1 MAVFNLIT
9 DFIKANEF
17 RFYKVDN
24 PVFPLYATKP
34 FDGYSAAVTQLP
46 WMLQNTFT
54 HKRLFNDTCT
64 VYVQTQAN
72 TIGTPT
78 PYPALDLIDVRG
90 DVVTSLSTAPFTRGA
105 QQISGNTIYNPQT
118 GANVQA
124 NTYCWEFRFE
134 LLLTAATDSGIYYLR
149 LTNLASDGVTNVQY
163 ITEPILVFGGD
174 ASTIYPNTVVVT
186 GYNNSNNNYMGYIH
200 SGWDNPDYFPVFRHR
215 IEGYLTEFEPKSIYI
230 GMLEQEY
237 QPYKILAQNYRSWKF
252 ELGGSASNGVP
263 DFMHEKINEI
273 MSMDYFS
280 IDGKQYER
288 DITDTD
294 AGVKNL
300 WQTIKNQ
307 SSNRR
312 FPATMLREPKNT
324 DYIFFDRVEN
334 PIEDLLVLEPTG
346 FPYAI
351 CPFYLDNGSIV
362 LPFIAQRVND
372 STAQTALV
380 ALWNTTPSLGG
391 TFYEYGG
398 NVYFAP
404 TTGTATIYGDPVLL
418 LYDFFRV
425 EYSNTAVGGT
435 NGFRY
440 NGSLSRM
447 VVDWDDTNDVQ
458 YLPPVF
464 SMTAVE
470 HAFLPIVGNYY
481 VYVFHNNECR
491 QLQWIETGV
500 PYNVIDVFVVDHR
513 NDFPSNLV
521 SFEVNSCNSY
531 GAVGYSI
538 DFSSCASN
546 IEGIAIVGCPSYIFT
561 TSFLSVSMPNLL
573 TLSFNSCGLA
583 TARVDVVFNDM
594 VTNVWNGIL
603 ASGTINTRLQTPLAP
618 PSVSSL
624 TSRNALLAKSWTL
637 TTD

>member
-1 MAVFNLIT
+1 
-9 DFIKANEF
+9 
-17 RFYKVDN
+17 
-24 PVFPLYATKP
+24 
-34 FDGYSAAVTQLP
+34 
-46 WMLQNTFT
+46 
-54 HKRLFNDTCT
+54 
-64 VYVQTQAN
+64 
-72 TIGTPT
+72 
-78 PYPALDLIDVRG
+78 
-90 DVVTSLSTAPFTRGA
+90 
-105 QQISGNTIYNPQT
+105 
-118 GANVQA
+118 
-124 NTYCWEFRFE
+124 
-134 LLLTAATDSGIYYLR
+134 
-149 LTNLASDGVTNVQY
+149 
-163 ITEPILVFGGD
+163 
-174 ASTIYPNTVVVT
+174 
-186 GYNNSNNNYMGYIH
+186 
-200 SGWDNPDYFPVFRHR
+200 
-215 IEGYLTEFEPKSIYI
+215 
-230 GMLEQEY
+230 
-237 QPYKILAQNYRSWKF
+237 
-252 ELGGSASNGVP
+252 
-263 DFMHEKINEI
+263 MHEKINEI

-362 LPFIAQRVND
+362 LPFDEAVVED

-391 TFYEYGG
+391 TFYEDGG

-418 LYDFFRV
+418 LYDYFRIK
-425 EYSNTAVGGT
+425 YSNTAVGGT

-447 VVDWDDTNDVQ
+447 VVDWNDTNDVQ

-470 HAFLPIVGNYY
+470 HAFLPIVGNYD

-500 PYNVIDVFVVDHR
+500 FYGVVDIFVLDHR
-513 NDFPSNLV
+513 DDFPSNLV
-521 SFEVNSCNSY
+521 SFEVNSALSY
-531 GAVGYSI
+531 NNANLE
-538 DFSSCASN
+538 FNACANN
-546 IEGIAIVGCPSYIFT
+546 IEGIAIVGCPACTFT
-561 TSFLSVSMPNLL
+561 GSFLTVSMPNLL
-573 TLSFNSCGLA
+573 TLSFNSCGLNS
-583 TARVDVVFNDM
+583 TAVDTVFNDM
-594 VTNVWNGIL
+594 VANVWNGIL
-603 ASGTINTRLQTPLAP
+603 ASGTINTRLQTPVAP
-618 PSVSSL
+618 PTIASAPARVAL
-624 TSRNALLAKSWTL
+624 TAESWTL